1 MNRVVELE
9 SGRVDLD
16 DRVLRRADGTEQR
29 LTPTEAALLGHLAA
43 SPEVPVARSELLRE
57 VWGYREGV
65 RTRTIDT
72 TMRRLR
78 RKVERVPSVPRHLE
92 TVEGVGYRFTPLTA
106 LSLAGTASAVLDATI
121 GREDQLAL
129 LTRLADDGA
138 QLLSLTGPGGIGKT
152 RLAMAWVRD
161 RPALVVELQ
170 DLSRA
175 DGLLE
180 AICAA
185 GELPPA
191 GLVALAGQLVQRR
204 VEWLVLDNVEQL
216 LPAAAPTIRALAATE
231 LRVLTTSR
239 LGLGVDGETRVEV
252 PPLSLEAGAAL
263 LRARAP
269 SALARSDEHSL
280 QAIVAQVDG
289 MPLAVELAAAHAPL
303 LGTAGLQR
311 RLARSLDLL
320 HEVAGPGRPRSMQD
334 VMEWSW
340 GMLASD
346 DRHTLG
352 ELLVFKGGFTVDAA
366 EAVLSDGRPLQRLH
380 RLRDQ
385 SWLVARQGPGGNRMD
400 LLQPIRG
407 FLQAHLQPDAEA
419 AARHARWFAR
429 FGEDEAR
436 YDLDRDDG
444 TARRALAA
452 DWHNLLAAA
461 DHCLSDSDG
470 VGAARV
476 LLAAWEAARLRH
488 PPGALRARIERALSL
503 DAATLPAPL
512 RARLGVALADVLR
525 SHASPQPGVDAASVA
540 LAQADSPALQARAL
554 AMRAVVH
561 QEHGALDSALE
572 DHHKALERARSVDAQ
587 RILGIIHS
595 NLGNLLMRRGQL
607 HAARDH
613 LSTAVSCFDA
623 LALRRLAA
631 IARFNLGTVWHD
643 LGELETAEDWYHE
656 ALREH
661 RALGN
666 LRYVALAEGNLGSLA
681 LDRGRPADLDEA
693 AERLQLAEPMH
704 VRVGN
709 LRSAGIVRLTAA
721 ELARLRGRSDEA
733 TAQLV
738 HARRFGQSTGSRL
751 LARAVD
757 ALQAELEAPARP
769 EAASQRVARA
779 IDRLD
784 EMGASIEAAIA
795 RCRQGRIAVASGDTA
810 LARACL
816 ETAEATRRQQSV
828 QQRSEL
834 GRHIRE
840 LEALLE
846 AVEP

>member
-1 MNRVVELE
+1 
-9 SGRVDLD
+9 
-16 DRVLRRADGTEQR
+16 
-29 LTPTEAALLGHLAA
+29 
-43 SPEVPVARSELLRE
+43 
-57 VWGYREGV
+57 
-65 RTRTIDT
+65 
-72 TMRRLR
+72 
-78 RKVERVPSVPRHLE
+78 
-92 TVEGVGYRFTPLTA
+92 
-106 LSLAGTASAVLDATI
+106 
-121 GREDQLAL
+121 
-129 LTRLADDGA
+129 
-138 QLLSLTGPGGIGKT
+138 
-152 RLAMAWVRD
+152 
-161 RPALVVELQ
+161 
-170 DLSRA
+170 
-175 DGLLE
+175 
-180 AICAA
+180 
-185 GELPPA
+185 
-191 GLVALAGQLVQRR
+191 
-204 VEWLVLDNVEQL
+204 
-216 LPAAAPTIRALAATE
+216 
-231 LRVLTTSR
+231 
-239 LGLGVDGETRVEV
+239 
-252 PPLSLEAGAAL
+252 
-263 LRARAP
+263 
-269 SALARSDEHSL
+269 
-280 QAIVAQVDG
+280 
-289 MPLAVELAAAHAPL
+289 
-303 LGTAGLQR
+303 
-311 RLARSLDLL
+311 
-320 HEVAGPGRPRSMQD
+320 
-334 VMEWSW
+334 
-340 GMLASD
+340 
-346 DRHTLG
+346 
-352 ELLVFKGGFTVDAA
+352 
-366 EAVLSDGRPLQRLH
+366 
-380 RLRDQ
+380 
-385 SWLVARQGPGGNRMD
+385 
-400 LLQPIRG
+400 
-407 FLQAHLQPDAEA
+407 
-419 AARHARWFAR
+419 
-429 FGEDEAR
+429 
-436 YDLDRDDG
+436 
-444 TARRALAA
+444 
-452 DWHNLLAAA
+452 
-461 DHCLSDSDG
+461 
-470 VGAARV
+470 V

-525 SHASPQPGVDAASVA
+525 SHASPQPGVDAASAA

-607 HAARDH
+607 QAARDH

-721 ELARLRGRSDEA
+721 ELARLRGRSGEA
-733 TAQLV
+733 KAQLA

-769 EAASQRVARA
+769 EAAGQRVARA

-810 LARACL
+810 LARTCL